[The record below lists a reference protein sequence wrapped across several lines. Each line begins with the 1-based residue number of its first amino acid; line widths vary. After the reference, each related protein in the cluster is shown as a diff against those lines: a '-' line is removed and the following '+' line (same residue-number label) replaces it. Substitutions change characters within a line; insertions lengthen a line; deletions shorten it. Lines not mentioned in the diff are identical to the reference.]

1 LSRRVGGAKVGIMPA
16 APDPIV
22 PPLRA
27 RVGVVLPPANPVVE
41 EEMRALLP
49 LTVRLHAT
57 RLPLISGDLQVRTDR
72 YVDHYPD
79 MVRSFGDLALA
90 AILIAQTGA
99 SYRLLPKGDRALNRA
114 LTTVRGAR
122 VETVSVSILEALGAL
137 GAGDLWL
144 LSPYPRWLTER
155 SERYWTAAGLRVR
168 GVTQMAEDFVAYTM
182 VTDGVVAALRQLDVP
197 RGVPVLMSGTGMTT
211 LDAIRLAAPTMASP
225 LLSSNLCGAWS
236 LLRRL
241 GVPPI
246 PGTFDRLV
254 PALLNTLA
262 R

>member
-1 LSRRVGGAKVGIMPA
+1 MPDSDT
-16 APDPIV
+16 DPIV
-22 PPLRA
+22 PPLKA
-27 RVGVVLPPANPVVE
+27 RVGIVLPSANPVVE

-49 LTVRLHAT
+49 PSVRLHAT
-57 RLPLISGDLQVRTDR
+57 RLPPLSGDLQTRTDR
-72 YVDHYPD
+72 YVEHYPD
-79 MVRSFGDLALA
+79 MVRSFGDLALD

-99 SYRLLPKGDRALNRA
+99 SYRLLPDGDRALTRDLTA
-114 LTTVRGAR
+114 LSGTP
-122 VETVSVSILEALGAL
+122 VETVSVSILEALRGL
-137 GAGDLWL
+137 GAGELWL

-155 SERYWTAAGLRVR
+155 SERYWSAAGLTVR
-168 GVTQMAEDFVAYTM
+168 GVTQMAEDFVAYSMDTG
-182 VTDGVVAALRQLDVP
+182 GVVAALRRLDVP

-211 LDAIRLAAPTMASP
+211 LDAIRLAAPGMAAP

-254 PALLNTLA
+254 PDLLSAL
-262 R
+262 RR